1 MELDLGTFQ
10 SKHYVHKVYPTN
22 KIIIIIII
30 FFKVQ

>member
-10 SKHYVHKVYPTN
+10 SEPYVHKAYPTN